1 MTTPDTIA
9 PTAQYTTTEACSFL
23 GVHRNTLHRYVQRG
37 VLRCSYRRGNG
48 RPFFKGSELIRF
60 AGNHLKTKILWSY
73 SREKQLQTR
82 RLTFSQTPYM
92 TTRFHLS

>member
-9 PTAQYTTTEACSFL
+9 PTGQYTTTEACGIL

-60 AGNHLKTKILWSY
+60 AKATL
-73 SREKQLQTR
+73 
-82 RLTFSQTPYM
+82 
-92 TTRFHLS
+92 